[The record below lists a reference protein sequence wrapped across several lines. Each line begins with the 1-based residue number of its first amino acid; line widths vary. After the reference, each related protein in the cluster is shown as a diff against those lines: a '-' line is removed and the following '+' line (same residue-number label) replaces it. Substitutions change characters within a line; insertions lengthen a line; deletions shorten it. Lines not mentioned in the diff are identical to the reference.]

1 MVHDGSMSTPSKRTI
16 RLSRGIVF
24 SVATGIM
31 ALIGALCSTAA
42 FAAGVQS
49 VDVLAI
55 LFAMGAAGALFALIV
70 WYLLQLHSSQAT

>member
-1 MVHDGSMSTPSKRTI
+1 MRAIPKRTI

-24 SVATGIM
+24 SMTAAVM
-31 ALIGALCSTAA
+31 ALMGVLCSTAA
-42 FAAGVQS
+42 LAAGVQS

-70 WYLLQLHSSQAT
+70 WYLIQLRTA